1 MTSRLLDISAIRT
14 VVKSCVFGQNIVY
27 RHTVSSTNT
36 LAKEL
41 ALAGAELPFAVIAE
55 EQTAGKGRLKRSWFS
70 PFGKGIW
77 LTIVF
82 PPAEE
87 KTVAGHYN
95 FLFSLAIAKAI
106 IAVTAI
112 SPSFKWPNDIQINER
127 KVCGILIESC
137 IRSVRD
143 ESALGRGDDQRLFIS
158 GAGINVNI
166 ASSEFPEDIRH
177 SATSLIAETGKLVN
191 RTELFIEII
200 KTVDLLYAVWKERGI
215 EPIYNEWIHSCTT
228 IGREVSVHTEQLS
241 LTGTAERAQ
250 DDGSLIV
257 RDSAGEMHRLYAG
270 DVEYCVIRPGE

>member
-1 MTSRLLDISAIRT
+1 MTSRLLDISAIQT
-14 VVKSCVFGQNIVY
+14 AVKSCIFGQNIVY
-27 RHTVSSTNT
+27 RHSVSSTNT

-41 ALAGAELPFAVIAE
+41 AIDGAELPLIVTAE
-55 EQTAGKGRLKRSWFS
+55 EQTAGMGRLKRSWFS

-82 PPAEE
+82 PPADE

-112 SPSFKWPNDIQINER
+112 SPSFKWPNDIQLNER
-127 KVCGILIESC
+127 KICGILTESC
-137 IRSVRD
+137 I
-143 ESALGRGDDQRLFIS
+143 RGDDQRLFIS

-166 ASSEFPEDIRH
+166 ASSEFPEDIKR
-177 SATSLIAETGKLVN
+177 SAASLMAGTGKPVN
-191 RTELFIEII
+191 RSELFIEII
-200 KTVDLLYAVWKERGI
+200 KTVDSLYTVWKERGI

-228 IGREVSVHTEQLS
+228 IGREVSVRTEQLS
-241 LTGTAERAQ
+241 LTGTAERVQ

-270 DVEYCVIRPGE
+270 DVEYCVIRTGE